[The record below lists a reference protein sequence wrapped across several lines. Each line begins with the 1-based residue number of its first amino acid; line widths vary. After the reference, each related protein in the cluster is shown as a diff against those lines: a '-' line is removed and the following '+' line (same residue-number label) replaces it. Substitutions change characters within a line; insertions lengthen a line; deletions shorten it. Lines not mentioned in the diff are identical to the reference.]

1 MTLRAVNAYSN
12 HSSVVERNTAGKSD
26 FAQYR
31 KKLTGKLDYEA
42 PTEDLKHFEGYLK
55 LKKDPK
61 AEQLSISNLILRGSV
76 LRNTEW

>member
-1 MTLRAVNAYSN
+1 MEKS
-12 HSSVVERNTAGKSD
+12 TAGKQD
-26 FAQYR
+26 YAEYR

-42 PTEDLKHFEGYLK
+42 PTRDLNHFEGIIK

-61 AEQLSISNLILRGSV
+61 HEQLSINNLILRGSV